1 MELELTKLGITLN
14 CRQYFFAGLTSKT
27 RVCAINLLLCSAT
40 VMSNETP
47 QKNTA
52 AIPDRYVKLWAWEK
66 VKDEKI

>member
-1 MELELTKLGITLN
+1 
-14 CRQYFFAGLTSKT
+14 
-27 RVCAINLLLCSAT
+27 
-40 VMSNETP
+40 MSNETP